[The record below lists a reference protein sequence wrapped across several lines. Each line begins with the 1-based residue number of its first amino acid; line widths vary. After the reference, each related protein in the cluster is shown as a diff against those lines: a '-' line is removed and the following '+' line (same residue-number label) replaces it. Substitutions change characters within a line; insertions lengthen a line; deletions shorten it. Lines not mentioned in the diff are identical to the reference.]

1 MLIIGLTGGIGS
13 GKSTVAKH
21 FTSLG
26 VPVIDADS
34 VARDVVEPGQIALT
48 KIRERFGEQI
58 LDKQGRL
65 ERTKLRQII
74 FSDTQA
80 KSDLEAILHPIIR
93 SRMWELAAQQTTPY
107 VVLEIPLLI
116 ETGQYKSVDRVLVV
130 DTPEQRQ
137 IEHVCQRDNT
147 SPEEAQ
153 AILNAQIPRHER
165 QSKADDIISNT
176 GTIDDLYTQVV
187 KVHKKYLALSTH
199 KPA

>member
-58 LDKQGRL
+58 LDKQSRL
-65 ERTKLRQII
+65 DRTKLRQII
-74 FSDTQA
+74 FSDPQA

-153 AILNAQIPRHER
+153 AILNAQISRHER